1 MARLTMI
8 LYPLVAT
15 ALAGTGVIA
24 ALGMGYMALQPI
36 LLGAGVGAVV
46 ALPVS
51 WRVAKALE

>member
-15 ALAGTGVIA
+15 ALAGIGVIA

-36 LLGAGVGAVV
+36 LLGAGAGAVV